1 VTIDLM
7 QTELTQMPS
16 HVYMVK
22 AEVLQDSQVK
32 ASAIWQF
39 MDQPNLAAAETA
51 ARGEQ
56 QQFRT
61 KGRM

>member
-1 VTIDLM
+1 
-7 QTELTQMPS
+7 MPS
-16 HVYMVK
+16 QVHVYVVK

-32 ASAIWQF
+32 ASATGNF

-56 QQFRT
+56 QQSRT
-61 KGRM
+61 KGSV